1 MKLIFDAVGIRGG
14 GAFSILDD
22 LLITF
27 PLVDENIQIQLYVI
41 PAQLRDFEV
50 KGYNFK
56 NIKFKEV
63 KISRYYIGRL
73 IWQNLLLPFLFYK
86 NSFDHLFSFYNYGSY
101 FIPRQTIY
109 FHQPLIFDLSIYKD
123 KKIKFK
129 LIRFMS
135 FLSFRF
141 TKNVI
146 VQTPDFKK
154 KICKINKSLESK
166 IYVIPGGYHYLKS
179 NDNVIGSDLYYNRI
193 IYIAHPSLH
202 KNFDVLLEAL
212 ALLNKGNGRKI
223 KLCLTLYKD
232 APLYSRKADCQETER
247 LIELARKLNVYKY
260 IEWMGVLG
268 KSEVM
273 KELQVSDMLVFPS
286 LCESFGLPLV
296 EAISVNRPIVAAD
309 LPYAHEV
316 AKDCALYFSPHSSE
330 DLAEKI
336 LSIYEDKDL
345 RDTLSVNC
353 EKYKEIYSYLN
364 IAEKILSLF
373 KE

>member
-1 MKLIFDAVGIRGG
+1 LKLIFDAVGIRGG

-27 PLVDENIQIQLYVI
+27 PLVDNNIQIQLYVI
-41 PAQLRDFEV
+41 PSKFRDYEI
-50 KGYNFK
+50 KGYNFQ

-109 FHQPLIFDLSIYKD
+109 FHQPVIFDLPLYKGK
-123 KKIKFK
+123 KKIKYIV
-129 LIRFMS
+129 IRLMS

-141 TKNVI
+141 ASNII
-146 VQTPDFKK
+146 VQTRDFKK
-154 KICKINKSLESK
+154 KISQVNKFLEEKIS
-166 IYVIPGGYHYLKS
+166 VIPGGYHYLINNNPENKP
-179 NDNVIGSDLYYNRI
+179 DLVFNRI
-193 IYIAHPSLH
+193 IYIAHPFLH
-202 KNFDVLLEAL
+202 KNFNVLIEAMSI
-212 ALLNKGNGRKI
+212 LNKGEGKKM
-223 KLCLTLYKD
+223 KLGLTLHND
-232 APLYSRKADCQETER
+232 ASLYSRKADCQETER
-247 LIELARKLNVYKY
+247 LIELAKKLNVYEC

-273 KELQVSDMLVFPS
+273 KELQISDMLVFPS

-296 EAISVNRPIVAAD
+296 EAISVNKPIVAAD
-309 LPYAHEV
+309 LPYARDV
-316 AKDCALYFSPHSSE
+316 AKDCAIYFDPHSPE

-336 LSIYEDKDL
+336 LLLYNDKSL
-345 RDTLSVNC
+345 RDTLSLNC
-353 EKYKEIYSYLN
+353 EKYKEIYSYMN
-364 IAEKILSLF
+364 ISREIISLF
-373 KE
+373 K